1 MRDHEFLASAQP
13 ALAKCR
19 FSADS
24 VLGGGG
30 VGGAWGLFTRAA
42 ASLGPQGCQ
51 LEGERQANRPL
62 GQVIGATP
70 ESCRS
75 HGSVASD
82 DAEGR
87 LVPKQ
92 LS

>member
-1 MRDHEFLASAQP
+1 MRDHEFLASAQA

-24 VLGGGG
+24 VLG
-30 VGGAWGLFTRAA
+30 GGAWGLFTRAA

-82 DAEGR
+82 DAERR
-87 LVPKQ
+87 LVPKH